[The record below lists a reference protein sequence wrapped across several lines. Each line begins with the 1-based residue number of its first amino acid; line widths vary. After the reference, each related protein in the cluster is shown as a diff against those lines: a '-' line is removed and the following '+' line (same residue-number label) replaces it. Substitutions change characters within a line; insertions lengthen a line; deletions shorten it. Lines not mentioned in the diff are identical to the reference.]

1 MLTLPKKIIHVLRHF
16 EEVFSERVWEW
27 AKVLLIG
34 AILAPGERTVAAT
47 LRVMGCSDEKPFQ
60 NYHRVL
66 NRATWSSRE
75 LSRVLLMLLVRLFVV
90 GNEPVIL
97 GIDETIE
104 RRRGKNIAARGVYRD
119 PVRSS
124 KEFFV
129 KTNGL
134 RWISMMLLTPIPWAQ
149 RIWAL
154 PFLTVLAPSARYHQE
169 HNLRHKTITD
179 WAWQMLLQVARWIPG
194 RKLVVVGDGT
204 YAVLDFLQKISRRL
218 QSVSVV
224 TRLRLDACLYDPPP
238 LVREAGKRGPNPLKG
253 KKQPKLASRLTDPTT
268 QWKKHLLSWYGGTTR
283 EMEIATG
290 TALWY
295 QSPIPPVAIRWV
307 LIRDPAGRYEPIALL
322 CTDQEAEAVQIVEWF
337 VLRWTVEV
345 TFHEVRAHLG
355 VETQRQWSDLAI
367 LRTTPALLGLF
378 SLVTIFAQ
386 QLLDG
391 QAFPVRQA
399 AWYTKALP
407 TFSDTLALVRQH
419 LWPSAFFSVSSKE
432 GDTIQIPR
440 ALFDR
445 FVDTLAFA
453 A

>member
-1 MLTLPKKIIHVLRHF
+1 MRALPKKIIHVLRHF

-34 AILAPGERTVAAT
+34 AILAPGERTVAAI
-47 LRVMGCSDEKPFQ
+47 LRVMGSSDEKQYQ

-75 LSRVLLMLLVRLFVV
+75 LSRRLLILLVRLFVP
-90 GNEPVIL
+90 GNEPVLL

-104 RRRGKNIAARGVYRD
+104 RRRGRKIAARGVYRD

-134 RWISMMLLTPIPWAQ
+134 RWICLMLLTPIPWAL
-149 RIWAL
+149 RVWAL
-154 PFLTVLAPSARYHQE
+154 PFLTVLAPSERYHEERQKK
-169 HNLRHKTITD
+169 HKTITD
-179 WAWQMLLQVARWIPG
+179 WAWQMILQVARWMPG
-194 RKLVVVGDGT
+194 RKLVVVADGT
-204 YAVLDFLQKISRRL
+204 YAVLDFLRKVSRL
-218 QSVSVV
+218 PEVCVI
-224 TRLRLDACLYDPPP
+224 TRLRLDACLYDPVP
-238 LVREAGKRGPNPLKG
+238 LREAGKKGRPAIKG
-253 KKQPKLASRLTDPTT
+253 KRQPKLAERLHDPKTIWQKDT
-268 QWKKHLLSWYGGTTR
+268 LSWYGGTTR

-295 QSPIPPVAIRWV
+295 QSPLPPVPIRWV
-307 LIRDPAGRYEPIALL
+307 LLRDPAGQYEPMALL
-322 CTDQEAEAVQIVEWF
+322 CTDQQAEAVQMVEWF

-355 VETQRQWSDLAI
+355 VETQRQWSNLAI
-367 LRTTPALLGLF
+367 LRTTPTLLALF
-378 SLVTIFAQ
+378 SLVTIFAH
-386 QLLDG
+386 QLLG
-391 QAFPVRQA
+391 EQPFPMRQA
-399 AWYTKALP
+399 AWYIKTLP
-407 TFSDTLALVRQH
+407 TFSDTLAFVRQH
-419 LWPSAFFSVSSKE
+419 LWPSAFFSVSSRE

-445 FVDTLAFA
+445 FVETLAFA